1 MNLSINKEVQL
12 SQTSCAVLYDVTKK
26 AKIGKGQEFAI
37 RLQRDKIS
45 NVNLTAKLLL
55 IVVSSPFLTS
65 HVNLTSARWAMFHW
79 LFFFAAYCDIIIR
92 MLQRQCIRCECN

>member
-37 RLQRDKIS
+37 TLQRDKIS

-79 LFFFAAYCDIIIR
+79 LFFFCGILRHNNSYVTATVHP
-92 MLQRQCIRCECN
+92 M